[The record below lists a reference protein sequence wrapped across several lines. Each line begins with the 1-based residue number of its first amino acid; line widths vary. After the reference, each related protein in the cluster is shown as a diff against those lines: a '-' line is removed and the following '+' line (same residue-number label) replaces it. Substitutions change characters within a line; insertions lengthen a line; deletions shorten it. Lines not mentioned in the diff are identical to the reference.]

1 MKGLFRVVTPK
12 DIPVPPD
19 KVPGDRRDAGYNI
32 GDLLNMPS
40 LMGIWNQNPHHTDE
54 LLYRM
59 YLVGSFFKNS
69 ILNKYCA
76 QRDNDEEIVPNIPRI
91 RESVMEYVEEN
102 KSKLKDALDMVQ
114 HETTLCVHVRNGD
127 LETETEYIELIKKL
141 SKSYETVILLSGIH
155 RDIHLKKSNEKIDN
169 FVQTMNNILCLN
181 SNIYLCL
188 EEPDDHLALMMNA
201 SNLLLHK
208 GGFSCLGSIVCHGN
222 VFITSLFE
230 YSTHLLWQTMVG
242 SKFTELSF
250 SS

>member
-40 LMGIWNQNPHHTDE
+40 LIGLWNQNPHHTDE
-54 LLYRM
+54 HLYRM

-69 ILNKYCA
+69 IVNKYCA
-76 QRDNDEEIVPNIPRI
+76 QRYNDEEIVPNIPRI
-91 RESVMEYVEEN
+91 RASVMEYVEEN
-102 KSKLKDALDMVQ
+102 KSKLKDAFDMVQ

-181 SNIYLCL
+181 SNICLCL

-201 SNLLLHK
+201 SNLLLHR
-208 GGFSCLGSIVCHGN
+208 GGFSCLGSIFCHCN
-222 VFITSLFE
+222 VFITPLFG

-242 SKFTELSF
+242 CKFTELSF